1 MAQNLD
7 LTSLILRAP
16 VVRDVAASILEGES
30 DTRLPDAA
38 PHTWP
43 LLWSV
48 LFGECRRTMLV
59 LVPRPEDTDSVA
71 DAISLYSPQS
81 GQVLRWP
88 AYDFL
93 PYERGAIQLETTAA
107 RLGVIEALQCVRRGA
122 APVVI
127 VTSVKALSEHTL
139 SRSYFEEYRLQV
151 GTGERLD
158 LPRTAQRLVT
168 MGYRPSPLVE
178 TPGSFSRRGGILDV
192 WSPSRTG
199 PVRIE
204 LFGDE
209 VESIRSFDPVTQRSE
224 VAIATFTIVPPIELP
239 LGNAAVALVEMRGI
253 DLAPLRP
260 EVRSEWEQTLLELDS
275 GGLRPSYGGL
285 APYFPD
291 GTASLLDHL
300 PSDTV
305 IASDYGERLAL
316 VAHALHAQAEGERLE
331 LEQIGEIP
339 LGLRRPYLSLDHLHG
354 SMDTHQRLRPTE
366 ETSDS
371 PLMAS
376 VTSLGGN
383 VERIIERLRT
393 WIDEGRRIVVV
404 TQQANRLLHLLAEHG
419 LPSVSARSHLSD
431 PPAGR
436 ITVQPGSV
444 QEGWTSEQLNTILL
458 GDGEL
463 WGYVEPRRATA
474 RPRRRTHTF
483 LSDLEPGGFVVHV
496 DHGIARYVGNVSRGA
511 PGAEREY
518 LLLEY
523 ASGDKLYVPVDQV
536 DRISTYIGAGGEPSL
551 SRLGTADWAR
561 TKRRVKRAADEL
573 AQELLRIYAARHVS
587 RGHAYEPDGPLQRE
601 FEDTFPYTET
611 EDQQRAIE
619 EVKADMESPRPM
631 DRLVCGDVGYG
642 KTEVALRA
650 AFKAIVDGMQ
660 VAVLV
665 PTTVLALQHF
675 ETFKHRMAAFPVR
688 VEMLSRLRSRAEH
701 TATTEGLRSGS
712 VDVVIGTHRLLS
724 KDVTFR
730 NLGLLV
736 VDEEQRFGVRHKE
749 TLKQMRT
756 EVDVL
761 TLTATPIPR
770 TLQMALVGARD
781 MSVIETPPEDRLP
794 IKTYVTPKS
803 QTVVRE
809 SILREMD
816 RGGQVFYVHN
826 RVHDMA
832 RAARELQDIVPEARI
847 GVGHGQMED
856 NQLENVMLSF
866 VRHEND
872 VLLSTTII
880 ESGLDIP
887 NANTL
892 IVDDAVNFGLAQ
904 LYQLRGRVGRGT
916 HRAYAYLMY
925 REHGRITEDAQKRL
939 DAIAEAT
946 ELGAGF
952 RIAMKDLELRGA
964 GNFLGPEQ
972 SGQVGAVGLELYTRL
987 LERAVQEA
995 RTGQALPEPPAVSL
1009 DLPMQ
1014 AALPEE
1020 YVTDR
1025 DARLRLYRRLA
1036 DTATERE
1043 LKFIEEE
1050 LRDRFGPVP
1059 DPTRNLIDLIELKLL
1074 AGAAGITSI
1083 ALIEGDLVLRIA
1095 RPLTSAPRVYGAQI
1109 RIVPGQVRLK
1119 FAGTR
1124 DRWMSELR
1132 SLLVAL
1138 ADALDGECVGA
1149 EPVAASH
1156 A

>member
-1 MAQNLD
+1 MAQNMD
-7 LTSLILRAP
+7 LTPLLLRAP
-16 VVRDVAASILEGES
+16 AVRDALGSIRAGAAE
-30 DTRLPDAA
+30 TRLPDSA

-43 LLWSV
+43 VLWAA
-48 LFGECRRTMLV
+48 LFGESRRTMLV

-71 DAISLYSPQS
+71 DTISLYSPKAE
-81 GQVLRWP
+81 QVLRWP

-93 PYERGAIQLETTAA
+93 PYERGAIQLETTSA
-107 RLGVIEALQCVRRGA
+107 RLGVIDTLYGVRQSA
-122 APVVI
+122 EPVQI

-139 SRSYFEEYRLQV
+139 SRAYFEQHRLSV
-151 GTGERLD
+151 RCVDRLD

-192 WSPSRTG
+192 WSPSRPL

-209 VESIRSFDPVTQRSE
+209 VESMRTFDPVTQRSE
-224 VAIATFTIVPPIELP
+224 LAIDSFTIVPPIELP
-239 LGNAAVALVEMRGI
+239 LGNASKALQELRGL

-275 GGLRPSYGGL
+275 GGLRPTYGGL
-285 APYFPD
+285 GTYFPD
-291 GTASLLDHL
+291 GTASLVEHL
-300 PSDTV
+300 PPDTV
-305 IASDYGERLAL
+305 VATDYEERLTL
-316 VAHALHAQAEGERLE
+316 VAHALHTQAEAERKE

-339 LGLRRPYLSLDHLHG
+339 PGLRRPYLILEELHEG
-354 SMDTHQRLRPTE
+354 LGTYQRLRPAE
-366 ETSDS
+366 ELTDV
-371 PLMAS
+371 PLMSS

-383 VERIIERLRT
+383 LERIIERLRT
-393 WIDEGRRIVVV
+393 WVDEGRRIVVV
-404 TQQANRLLHLLAEHG
+404 TQQANRFLHLLAEHG
-419 LPSVSARSHLSD
+419 LPSLSARSHVTE
-431 PPAGR
+431 PPAAR
-436 ITVQPGSV
+436 ITVLPGSV
-444 QEGWTSEQLNTILL
+444 QEGWTSDELNTVLL

-463 WGYVEPRRATA
+463 WGYVVPRRAA
-474 RPRRRTHTF
+474 GRPRRRTHTF
-483 LSDLEPGGFVVHV
+483 LADLEPGGFVVHV

-518 LLLEY
+518 LVLEY

-551 SRLGTADWAR
+551 SRLGAADWAR

-587 RGHAYEPDGPLQRE
+587 RGHAYSPDGPLQRE

-619 EVKADMESPRPM
+619 EVKADMESSRPM

-650 AFKAIVDGMQ
+650 AFKAIVDGKQ
-660 VAVLV
+660 VAILV

-688 VEMLSRLRSRAEH
+688 IEMLSRLRSKAEH
-701 TATTEGLRSGS
+701 TATVEGLRTGS

-730 NLGLLV
+730 NLGLLI

-803 QTVVRE
+803 ETVVRE

-826 RVHDMA
+826 RVHDIA
-832 RAARELQDIVPEARI
+832 RAARELQEIVPEARI
-847 GVGHGQMED
+847 GIGHGQMED

-866 VRHEND
+866 VRHDND

-925 REHGRITEDAQKRL
+925 RQHGRITEDAQKRL
-939 DAIAEAT
+939 DAISEAT

-1014 AALPEE
+1014 AALPED

-1025 DARLRLYRRLA
+1025 DTRLRLYRRLA
-1036 DTATERE
+1036 DTATERD
-1043 LKFIEEE
+1043 LKTIEEE

-1059 DPTRNLIDLIELKLL
+1059 DPARNLIDLIELKLL
-1074 AGAAGITSI
+1074 ASAAGVTAI
-1083 ALIEGDLVLRIA
+1083 AVLEGDLVLRIA
-1095 RPLTSAPRVYGAQI
+1095 RPPASAPRVHGARI

-1132 SLLVAL
+1132 SLLVEL
-1138 ADALDGECVGA
+1138 ADAMDSESADEAPLA
-1149 EPVAASH
+1149 TSRA
-1156 A
+1156 

>member
-7 LTSLILRAP
+7 LTPLILRAP
-16 VVRDVAASILEGES
+16 DVRDALASISKSTAE
-30 DTRLPDAA
+30 TRIPDAA

-43 LLWSV
+43 VLWAA
-48 LFGECRRTMLV
+48 LFGKSRRTMLV
-59 LVPRPEDTDSVA
+59 LVPRPEDTDTVA
-71 DAISLYSPQS
+71 DAISLYSPLS
-81 GQVLRWP
+81 DQVLRWP

-93 PYERGAIQLETTAA
+93 PYERGAIQLETTSL
-107 RLGVIEALQCVRRGA
+107 RLGVIEALYSVRQGA
-122 APVVI
+122 APVII
-127 VTSVKALSEHTL
+127 VASVKALSEHTL
-139 SRSYFEEYRLQV
+139 SVRYFEAHRLLIR
-151 GTGERLD
+151 TGQQLD
-158 LPRTAQRLVT
+158 LPRTAQQLVT

-209 VESIRSFDPVTQRSE
+209 VESMRTFDPVTQRSE
-224 VAIATFTIVPPIELP
+224 VAIENFTIVPPIELP
-239 LGNAAVALVEMRGI
+239 LSNAAAALVELRSL

-275 GGLRPSYGGL
+275 GGLRPTYGGL

-300 PSDTV
+300 PSDAV
-305 IASDYGERLAL
+305 VASDYEERLSL
-316 VAHALHAQAEGERLE
+316 VAHALHAQAEGERGE

-339 LGLRRPYLSLDHLHG
+339 SDLRRPYLSLDDLAV
-354 SMDTHQRLRPTE
+354 SINRHQRLRPSE
-366 ETSDS
+366 KTSDS
-371 PLMAS
+371 PLLAS

-383 VERIIERLRT
+383 VERIIERLRM
-393 WIDEGRRIVVV
+393 WVDEGRRIVVV
-404 TQQANRLLHLLAEHG
+404 TQQANRLVHLLAEHG
-419 LPSVSARSHLSD
+419 LPSLSARAAVTE

-436 ITVQPGSV
+436 ITVLPGSV
-444 QEGWTSEQLNTILL
+444 QEGWTSEALNTVLL

-463 WGYVEPRRATA
+463 WGYVEPRRTTA
-474 RPRRRTHTF
+474 RRRRRTHTF

-496 DHGIARYVGNVSRGA
+496 DHGIARYVGNITRGT
-511 PGAEREY
+511 PGMEREY

-536 DRISTYIGAGGEPSL
+536 DRISTYIGAGGNPSL

-573 AQELLRIYAARHVS
+573 AQELLTIYAARHVS
-587 RGHAYEPDGPLQRE
+587 RGHAYAADGALQRE

-619 EVKADMESPRPM
+619 EVKADMEAPRPM

-650 AFKAIVDGMQ
+650 AFKAIVDGAQ
-660 VAVLV
+660 VAILV

-688 VEMLSRLRSRAEH
+688 VEMLSRLRSRSDH
-701 TATTEGLRSGS
+701 TATIEGLRSGS

-730 NLGLLV
+730 NLGLLI

-749 TLKQMRT
+749 TLKQLRT

-832 RAARELQDIVPEARI
+832 RAARELQEVVPEARI
-847 GVGHGQMED
+847 GIGHGQMED

-995 RTGQALPEPPAVSL
+995 RTGVAVPEPPAVSL

-1014 AALPEE
+1014 AGLPED
-1020 YVTDR
+1020 YITDR

-1036 DTATERE
+1036 DTATERD
-1043 LKFIEEE
+1043 LKIIEEE

-1059 DPTRNLIDLIELKLL
+1059 DQARNLIDLIELKLL
-1074 AGAAGITSI
+1074 AAAAGVTSI
-1083 ALIEGDLVLRIA
+1083 ALLEGDLVLRIA
-1095 RPLTSAPRVYGAQI
+1095 QPMTSAPRVHGAQI
-1109 RIVPGQVRLK
+1109 RVVPGQVRHKL
-1119 FAGTR
+1119 AGTR

-1132 SLLVAL
+1132 SLLVEM
-1138 ADALDGECVGA
+1138 ADAFQAKTPGA
-1149 EPVAASH
+1149 EPIVASH